1 VTPSHRGRA
10 LAVIAGGS
18 SAGTPP
24 RHALG
29 GYLAVRRSLGY
40 KLDRPE
46 KLLAQFI
53 GYLEDAGAAT
63 VTTDHA
69 LAWAT
74 LPGGDANWHAYRL
87 AVARGFAI
95 YLHTIDPSAEVPPAG
110 LIPSRPRRATPY
122 LYSGTPAP
130 AQQARLLAI
139 VRKASPTVWKLIAH
153 LGTAR
158 EWTVEGE
165 LGADAIVFK
174 GAMRI
179 SVTFDSGRQA
189 ENIGVRPGQLGRTRL
204 GRARPIT

>member
-1 VTPSHRGRA
+1 MTPSHRGRA

-24 RHALG
+24 RQALA

-110 LIPSRPRRATPY
+110 LIPSRPRWATPT
-122 LYSGTPAP
+122 STPVLRRP
-130 AQQARLLAI
+130 AQQLVDGKRSASAI
-139 VRKASPTVWKLIAH
+139 TLR
-153 LGTAR
+153 
-158 EWTVEGE
+158 
-165 LGADAIVFK
+165 
-174 GAMRI
+174 
-179 SVTFDSGRQA
+179 
-189 ENIGVRPGQLGRTRL
+189 
-204 GRARPIT
+204 